1 MNINRVIFNRLLF
14 RFLPILGIL
23 ISICYFKEITLDN
36 FLEKFGLLEWLLVT
50 AFVYFSFDI
59 TKHLKKILERK
70 INLQNQKLEDVPTN
84 LDFPRKL
91 NFLDKRLSINEQ
103 SIDVYLNTN
112 LILNL
117 SKNKKEIYLNRLFG
131 HKKLKFNDIEFLFL
145 EYNQY
150 IKDTL
155 KDQFFDYSYYDKNVW
170 YNSIMAMQK
179 NGQQVKL
186 FEAKLEVTNYEQ
198 NEDSRISG
206 KDEEKSY
213 LENGQFIIRLFSH
226 FTMKKY
232 MILNN
237 KV

>member
-14 RFLPILGIL
+14 RFIPILGLL
-23 ISICYFKEITLDN
+23 IMFCYFKEITLDN
-36 FLEKFGLLEWLLVT
+36 LLEKFGLLEWFLV
-50 AFVYFSFDI
+50 AGLIYFSYDI
-59 TKHLKKILERK
+59 TKHLKKVMEKRK
-70 INLQNQKLEDVPTN
+70 SLQSQKLQEVPAS

-103 SIDVYLNTN
+103 SIDVYSNTN

-145 EYNQY
+145 EYNHY

-155 KDQFFDYSYYDKNVW
+155 KDQFFDYSYYDMNVW
-170 YNSIMAMQK
+170 NNSIMAMQK
-179 NGQQVKL
+179 NGKQVKL

-226 FTMKKY
+226 FINKKY

-237 KV
+237 QV